1 MNQREL
7 YRAIACR
14 TGESVRTIQQLG
26 FSESVSGNDAW
37 DADGSESE
45 PQMVDWDRLERD
57 RGALAILA

>member
-26 FSESVSGNDAW
+26 FSESDSPREAW
-37 DADGSESE
+37 DSDGGESE
-45 PQMVDWDRLERD
+45 PQMVDWDGLERE
-57 RGALAILA
+57 RVGLAISA